1 MLGLFGSCLVVRVFP
16 PAIVLVDVIHPGV
29 GVAIEIESAVPSGV
43 WSTALS
49 FPFVLF
55 SVKGVSIKTPVI
67 SNQALVPSK
76 SWRWREIKNTEV
88 FDKATVPGV
97 GAVVATAIA
106 MAIVAVVV
114 IALLEPKAAG
124 HSLNVRSS
132 CAFGASDGIRAI
144 A

>member
-1 MLGLFGSCLVVRVFP
+1 MLSPSVVL
-16 PAIVLVDVIHPGV
+16 IYVIHPGV
-29 GVAIEIESAVPSGV
+29 GVAIEIESAMPSGV

-55 SVKGVSIKTPVI
+55 SVKGISIKTPVI

-76 SWRWREIKNTEV
+76 SRWWREVKNTEV
-88 FDKATVPGV
+88 FDKATVSGV

-106 MAIVAVVV
+106 MAIVTVVV

-124 HSLNVRSS
+124 HALQIRS
-132 CAFGASDGIRAI
+132 I
-144 A
+144 